1 MSPVSARSSGGA
13 MEEEFRHLLHFSNLQ
28 ETEACLRRLDDLWR
42 GFRAREQR
50 AHAERILEV
59 ARLGLQR
66 AKMIAGNKRV
76 SAARRAEK
84 EEIRQWFR
92 VWLENP
98 VVFFDWLEVRKQAP
112 DFMEKFGVPAAPENH
127 AVNDEA

>member
-1 MSPVSARSSGGA
+1 MSARSSGGA
-13 MEEEFRHLLHFSNLQ
+13 REEEFRHLLHFSNLQ

-42 GFRAREQR
+42 GFRAEEQR

-98 VVFFDWLEVRKQAP
+98 EVFFDWLEVRKQTP
-112 DFMEKFGVPAAPENH
+112 DFLEKFAMPAVPENH
-127 AVNDEA
+127 AGNDEG

>member
-1 MSPVSARSSGGA
+1 
-13 MEEEFRHLLHFSNLQ
+13 MEEEFRHLLHFANLE
-28 ETEACLRRLDDLWR
+28 ETEACLRHLDDLWR
-42 GFRAREQR
+42 GFRAEEQR
-50 AHAERILEV
+50 AQAERILKV

-98 VVFFDWLEVRKQAP
+98 EVFFDWLEVRKQTP
-112 DFMEKFGVPAAPENH
+112 DFFEKFGMPAAPENH
-127 AVNDEA
+127 TGNGEA

>member
-1 MSPVSARSSGGA
+1 
-13 MEEEFRHLLHFSNLQ
+13 MEEEFRHLLHFANLL
-28 ETEACLRRLDDLWR
+28 ETEACLRHLDDLWR
-42 GFRAREQR
+42 GFRAEEQR
-50 AHAERILEV
+50 AQAERILEV

-98 VVFFDWLEVRKQAP
+98 EVFFDWLEVRKQTP
-112 DFMEKFGVPAAPENH
+112 DFMDKFGVPAAPENH
-127 AVNDEA
+127 TCNGES

>member
-1 MSPVSARSSGGA
+1 MTGTESSDA
-13 MEEEFRHLLHFSNLQ
+13 YEEEFRDLLHFSTLA
-28 ETEACLRRLDDLWR
+28 ETEACLRRIDDLWR
-42 GFRAREQR
+42 RFRAEEMHPQ
-50 AHAERILEV
+50 AERVLDT

-66 AKMIAGNKRV
+66 ARMIAGNKRV

-98 VVFFDWLEVRKQAP
+98 DVFFEWLELRKQAP
-112 DFMEKFGVPAAPENH
+112 DFVEKFGAASSPAEESADQE
-127 AVNDEA
+127 EE